1 MIDIQQLQFKYNKQ
15 KTFGPVTMH
24 LDAGKV
30 HVMIGENG
38 AGKSTLIKLMLG
50 ELKAKT
56 GSLQVPEQINYMPD
70 DLQFPPYLKISEI
83 IKMLQ
88 RIKGSTSN
96 DALAQVG
103 LDDNRE
109 QFVKSLSKGMRQRLN
124 LAQSLIGDAAFI
136 IMDEPTNGLDPLWI
150 FKLQDIIREQKAQGK
165 TLFITTHQLDFAQAI
180 ADELYVL
187 RDGLIV
193 HQSENHFEDV
203 ESLIKL
209 YRGI

>member
-1 MIDIQQLQFKYNKQ
+1 MIDVQQLQFKYNKQ

-24 LDAGKV
+24 LDEGKV

-50 ELKAKT
+50 ELKARK
-56 GSLQVPEQINYMPD
+56 GILQVPEQINYMPD

-88 RIKGSTSN
+88 KIKGSTTEGV
-96 DALAQVG
+96 LEQVG
-103 LDDNRE
+103 LYDNRD

-150 FKLQDIIREQKAQGK
+150 FQLQDIIREQKVRGK

-209 YRGI
+209 FRGI

>member
-1 MIDIQQLQFKYNKQ
+1 
-15 KTFGPVTMH
+15 
-24 LDAGKV
+24 
-30 HVMIGENG
+30 
-38 AGKSTLIKLMLG
+38 
-50 ELKAKT
+50 
-56 GSLQVPEQINYMPD
+56 
-70 DLQFPPYLKISEI
+70 
-83 IKMLQ
+83 MLQ

-96 DALAQVG
+96 DVLAQVG

-150 FKLQDIIREQKAQGK
+150 FKLQDIVREQKAQGK

>member
-1 MIDIQQLQFKYNKQ
+1 MMDVQQLQFKYNKQ

-24 LDAGKV
+24 LDEGKV

-50 ELKAKT
+50 ELKART
-56 GSLQVPEQINYMPD
+56 GTLQVPEQINYMPD

-88 RIKGSTSN
+88 KIKGSTTEGV
-96 DALAQVG
+96 LEQVG
-103 LDDNRE
+103 LYDDRD

-150 FKLQDIIREQKAQGK
+150 FQLQDIIREQKVRGK

-187 RDGLIV
+187 RDGMIV

>member
-1 MIDIQQLQFKYNKQ
+1 MMDVQQLQFKYNKQ

-24 LDAGKV
+24 LDEGKV

-50 ELKAKT
+50 ELKART
-56 GSLQVPEQINYMPD
+56 GTLQVPEQINYMPD

-88 RIKGSTSN
+88 KIKGSTTEGV
-96 DALAQVG
+96 LEQVG
-103 LDDNRE
+103 LYDNRD

-150 FKLQDIIREQKAQGK
+150 FQLQDIIREQKVRGK

-187 RDGLIV
+187 RDGMIV

>member
-1 MIDIQQLQFKYNKQ
+1 MMDVQQLQFKYNKQ

-24 LDAGKV
+24 LDEGKV

-50 ELKAKT
+50 ELKART
-56 GSLQVPEQINYMPD
+56 GTLQVPEQINYMPD

-88 RIKGSTSN
+88 KIKGSTTEGV
-96 DALAQVG
+96 LEQVG
-103 LDDNRE
+103 LYDNRD

-150 FKLQDIIREQKAQGK
+150 FQLQDIIREQKVRGK

>member
-1 MIDIQQLQFKYNKQ
+1 MIDVQQLQFKYNKQ

-24 LDAGKV
+24 LGEGKV

-50 ELKAKT
+50 ELKART
-56 GSLQVPEQINYMPD
+56 GTLQVPEQINYMPD

-88 RIKGSTSN
+88 KIKGSTTEGV
-96 DALAQVG
+96 LEQVG
-103 LDDNRE
+103 LYDNRN

-150 FKLQDIIREQKAQGK
+150 FQLQDIIREQKVRGK

>member
-1 MIDIQQLQFKYNKQ
+1 
-15 KTFGPVTMH
+15 
-24 LDAGKV
+24 
-30 HVMIGENG
+30 MIGENG

-50 ELKAKT
+50 ELKAKA
-56 GSLQVPEQINYMPD
+56 GSLQAPEQINYMPD

-124 LAQSLIGDAAFI
+124 LAQSLIGDATFI

-150 FKLQDIIREQKAQGK
+150 FKLQDIIREQKAQGRR
-165 TLFITTHQLDFAQAI
+165 
-180 ADELYVL
+180 Y
-187 RDGLIV
+187 
-193 HQSENHFEDV
+193 S
-203 ESLIKL
+203 
-209 YRGI
+209 

>member
-1 MIDIQQLQFKYNKQ
+1 MIDVQQLQFKYNKQ

-24 LDAGKV
+24 LDEGKV

-50 ELKAKT
+50 ELKART
-56 GSLQVPEQINYMPD
+56 GTLQVPEQINYMPD

-88 RIKGSTSN
+88 KIKGSTTEGV
-96 DALAQVG
+96 LEQVG
-103 LDDNRE
+103 LYDNRD

-150 FKLQDIIREQKAQGK
+150 FQLQDIIREQKVRGK